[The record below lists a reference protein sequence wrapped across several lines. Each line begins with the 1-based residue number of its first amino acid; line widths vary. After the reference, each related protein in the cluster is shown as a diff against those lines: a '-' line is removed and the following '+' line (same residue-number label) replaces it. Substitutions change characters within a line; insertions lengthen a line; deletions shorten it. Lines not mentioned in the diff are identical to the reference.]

1 MKIGMKLGL
10 AFGALAVIILILI
23 FMGLNTASDLN
34 KSIQDLTYD
43 KFKKTVWANDIIDQ
57 INMAAHA
64 LRNAIITEKPDVR
77 EKELKRLDEARK
89 IVTERIDSLKATEKS
104 EKGMRLLS
112 ELETIRKDYFEVRER
127 LIKIIETNNKAEI
140 ENMLFGDFRK
150 AQNAYIDKVFE
161 IIKYQGD
168 LFVETAQKAEESY
181 NLQFTLMSII
191 GAISVLIAILMAIFV
206 TRGITKP
213 IGKAVEA
220 AENIAKGNV
229 NVDLE
234 TNSKDETG
242 TLINAMKTMAQNIA
256 KLVKEMNRVAHD
268 ATEGKLDSRGFD
280 RDFQGEYQNIVR
292 GFNSTLDA
300 VIGPL
305 NVAAEYID
313 RISKGDI
320 PPKITDE
327 YKGDFNEIKNNLNTC
342 IDAVQLLIN
351 DALMLAKAA
360 EDGKLDTRADAS
372 RHQGDFRRIVDGVNK
387 TLDYVIEPIKEA
399 SEVLAVMATGDLTI
413 RMIGNYKGDLAKLKN
428 DLNML
433 GDSLSELIRQVNEAV
448 QNTASSAMQIS
459 STAEG
464 LAAATQEQS
473 AQADDV
479 ATAVE
484 EMSRTITENAMSANK
499 TAEVAKE
506 NGRIAKEGG
515 QVVTLTVNKMRDI
528 AKVVKNSA
536 ENIQKLGESSKQI
549 GEIISVIDD
558 IADQTNLLALNA
570 AIEAARAGEQ
580 GRGFAVVADEVRK
593 LAERTTEA
601 TKQIAVMIKGIQS
614 ETEAAVNAMNK
625 GNEEVN
631 SGIELADK
639 AGQSLQQILAST
651 QEVIDMINQIAAASE
666 EQSATSEEISKNV
679 TSISKVTAESAQHV
693 EEVAHTADDLA
704 KMTNQLAELMRQ
716 FKFDDMHSGMP
727 MRQLSRA
734 KAKQLQ
740 SRTE

>member
-1 MKIGMKLGL
+1 MKIGMKLGF

-305 NVAAEYID
+305 NVTAEYID

-320 PPKITDE
+320 PPKIVEE
-327 YKGDFNEIKNNLNTC
+327 YKGDFNEIKNNINQC
-342 IDAVQLLIN
+342 IDAINLLIK
-351 DALMLAKAA
+351 DTYELVDKAT
-360 EDGKLDTRADAS
+360 EGRLNERADAS
-372 RHQGDFRRIVDGVNK
+372 RHQGDFRRLVEGINATLDRLVGLIDNMPLPVQIVDGKNNVIYSNK
-387 TLDYVIEPIKEA
+387 K
-399 SEVLAVMATGDLTI
+399 S
-413 RMIGNYKGDLAKLKN
+413 
-428 DLNML
+428 LN
-433 GDSLSELIRQVNEAV
+433 
-448 QNTASSAMQIS
+448 
-459 STAEG
+459 
-464 LAAATQEQS
+464 
-473 AQADDV
+473 
-479 ATAVE
+479 
-484 EMSRTITENAMSANK
+484 
-499 TAEVAKE
+499 
-506 NGRIAKEGG
+506 
-515 QVVTLTVNKMRDI
+515 
-528 AKVVKNSA
+528 
-536 ENIQKLGESSKQI
+536 
-549 GEIISVIDD
+549 
-558 IADQTNLLALNA
+558 
-570 AIEAARAGEQ
+570 
-580 GRGFAVVADEVRK
+580 
-593 LAERTTEA
+593 
-601 TKQIAVMIKGIQS
+601 
-614 ETEAAVNAMNK
+614 
-625 GNEEVN
+625 
-631 SGIELADK
+631 
-639 AGQSLQQILAST
+639 
-651 QEVIDMINQIAAASE
+651 
-666 EQSATSEEISKNV
+666 
-679 TSISKVTAESAQHV
+679 
-693 EEVAHTADDLA
+693 
-704 KMTNQLAELMRQ
+704 
-716 FKFDDMHSGMP
+716 
-727 MRQLSRA
+727 
-734 KAKQLQ
+734 
-740 SRTE
+740 

>member
-1 MKIGMKLGL
+1 M
-10 AFGALAVIILILI
+10 
-23 FMGLNTASDLN
+23 TASA
-34 KSIQDLTYD
+34 
-43 KFKKTVWANDIIDQ
+43 F
-57 INMAAHA
+57 
-64 LRNAIITEKPDVR
+64 RNAIITEKPDVR

-89 IVTERIDSLKATEKS
+89 IVTEIIDSLKATEKS

-305 NVAAEYID
+305 NVTAEYID

-320 PPKITDE
+320 PPKIVEE
-327 YKGDFNEIKNNLNTC
+327 YKGDFNEIKNNINQC
-342 IDAVQLLIN
+342 IDAINLLIK
-351 DALMLAKAA
+351 DTYGLVDKAT
-360 EDGKLDTRADAS
+360 EGRLNERADAS
-372 RHQGDFRRIVDGVNK
+372 RHQGDFRRLVEGINATLDRLVGLIDNMPLPVQIVDGKNNVIYSNK
-387 TLDYVIEPIKEA
+387 K
-399 SEVLAVMATGDLTI
+399 S
-413 RMIGNYKGDLAKLKN
+413 
-428 DLNML
+428 LN
-433 GDSLSELIRQVNEAV
+433 
-448 QNTASSAMQIS
+448 
-459 STAEG
+459 
-464 LAAATQEQS
+464 
-473 AQADDV
+473 
-479 ATAVE
+479 
-484 EMSRTITENAMSANK
+484 
-499 TAEVAKE
+499 
-506 NGRIAKEGG
+506 
-515 QVVTLTVNKMRDI
+515 
-528 AKVVKNSA
+528 
-536 ENIQKLGESSKQI
+536 
-549 GEIISVIDD
+549 
-558 IADQTNLLALNA
+558 
-570 AIEAARAGEQ
+570 
-580 GRGFAVVADEVRK
+580 
-593 LAERTTEA
+593 
-601 TKQIAVMIKGIQS
+601 
-614 ETEAAVNAMNK
+614 
-625 GNEEVN
+625 
-631 SGIELADK
+631 
-639 AGQSLQQILAST
+639 
-651 QEVIDMINQIAAASE
+651 
-666 EQSATSEEISKNV
+666 
-679 TSISKVTAESAQHV
+679 
-693 EEVAHTADDLA
+693 
-704 KMTNQLAELMRQ
+704 
-716 FKFDDMHSGMP
+716 
-727 MRQLSRA
+727 
-734 KAKQLQ
+734 
-740 SRTE
+740 